1 MRILKKDLRHNI
13 VVLQPENGDDLW
25 LLSEMLGKGDV
36 VSGKT
41 LRSIKIDRGDTR
53 IAVRKSVFAKVAVE
67 KMEFE
72 GEQLRAS
79 GKLLE
84 CSEGEKGWH
93 AFEIMAGESVTIER
107 EWRNYEIQRLEHAK
121 TKHPLILV
129 CIMDDSEADFY
140 MLTEKLQHLAS
151 FRGVTGK
158 TYGHS
163 SKEKYYEEL
172 LGYMKDKDCFRI
184 IVAGPGFAK
193 DDMMKLAKESGLSQK
208 ITTDGIAHTGDA
220 GMKEIL
226 RRGTVE
232 KIVKSSSIAEQT
244 RLVEDFFSRLSIEG
258 RVAYGRDAVRNAAN
272 SGAISTLLVSDKCVR
287 ENEDI
292 LKSAEG
298 TGADIRIIYST
309 HEAGERLLALGGF
322 AAFLRYKISE

>member
-13 VVLQPENGDDLW
+13 VVLVPENGDDLW

-53 IAVRKSVFAKVAVE
+53 TSVRKSVFAKVAVE

-93 AFEIMAGESVTIER
+93 AFEIMAGESVAIER

-121 TKHPLILV
+121 TKHPRILV

-140 MLTEKLQHLAS
+140 MLTEKLEHLAS
-151 FRGVTGK
+151 FRGATGK

-163 SKEKYYEEL
+163 NKDKYYEEL
-172 LGYMKDKDCFRI
+172 LDYMKDKDCFRI

-193 DDMMKLAKESGLSQK
+193 DELARLSKESGLK
-208 ITTDGIAHTGDA
+208 IMTDGIAHTGDA

-244 RLVEDFFSRLSIEG
+244 RLVEDFFSRLSIDG

-272 SGAISTLLVSDKCVR
+272 SGAVSTLLVSDKRVR

-292 LKSAEG
+292 LKAAEG
-298 TGADIRIIYST
+298 TGAEIKIIYST